1 MVLFVLGFVL
11 GGMAFSVISLFIVG
25 ATKNERENE
34 IYKEGFNDGFE
45 ANFGNGWRERTE
57 LNDE

>member
-1 MVLFVLGFVL
+1 MVLFVLGFIS
-11 GGMAFSVISLFIVG
+11 GGMAFSVILLFLMG

-45 ANFGNGWRERTE
+45 ANFGNGWRERTK